1 MSVVATRPASGAPR
15 PASAAAGRL
24 VVVSNRVARPAAAN
38 TGGLASALDA
48 ALRSRG
54 GLWFGWNGRSEAG
67 TEELS
72 ITTEAGVTY
81 ATVGISE
88 RALRGYYAGFANGVL
103 WPLLHFRPGLVRFRR
118 RDFEQYLAVNRAFA
132 ERLAPLLRPTD
143 HVWVHDYHLIPLGRE
158 LRRLGFRGPIGF
170 FLHTPF
176 PPCELLGMLPG
187 QRELFEPLCAYD
199 LVGVQT
205 AADAEAVRGCVAQ
218 LDVPV
223 SAHPAVAAFPIGI
236 DTAGI
241 ERLAAASD
249 SLPAVRALRSSLG
262 DRALVLGV
270 DRLDYSKGQVE
281 RLRAYEQLLRAAPDW
296 HGRVVLL
303 QIAPPSRSEVPEYR
317 RLRRELDR
325 MAGHINGEFADPHWV
340 PVRYVHKSYSHDT
353 LVGYYRAA
361 RVGLVTPLRDGMN
374 LVAKEYVASQDGDDP
389 GVLVLS
395 RFAGAARELSGALQ
409 VNPNDGDAMAE
420 ALQRALVMP
429 VAERRARWRDDIATL
444 RGADID
450 AWRDDFLASLHAA
463 AARRRSLA

>member
-1 MSVVATRPASGAPR
+1 MSVALPVAPL
-15 PASAAAGRL
+15 SAARARADAARSRL
-24 VVVSNRVARPAAAN
+24 VIVSNRVASPDATN
-38 TGGLASALDA
+38 TGGLASALVA
-48 ALRSRG
+48 ALRERG
-54 GLWFGWNGRSEAG
+54 GLWFGWNGRVTAG
-67 TEELS
+67 GGETS
-72 ITTEAGVTY
+72 ITTAGRVTF
-81 ATVGISE
+81 ATFGMSAE
-88 RALRGYYAGFANGVL
+88 SHRRYYAGFANGVL

-118 RDFEQYLAVNRAFA
+118 DDLEEYLGVNRRFA
-132 ERLAPLLRPTD
+132 ERLISLLRPAD
-143 HVWVHDYHLIPLGRE
+143 HVWVHDYHLLPLGRE

-170 FLHTPF
+170 FLHTPL
-176 PPCELLGMLPG
+176 PPLELLGMLPG
-187 QRELFEPLCAYD
+187 QRELFEPLSSYD

-205 AADAEAVRGCVAQ
+205 PADAEAARACLAQ
-218 LDVPV
+218 LADDGQPRTVV
-223 SAHPAVAAFPIGI
+223 DTFPIGI
-236 DTAGI
+236 DTSYI

-249 SLPAVRALRSSLG
+249 SLAPVRALRGSLG

-281 RLRAYEQLLRAAPDW
+281 RLRGYEKLLRAGPEW

-303 QIAPPSRSEVPEYR
+303 QIAPPSRSDVPEYR

-340 PVRYVHKSYSHDT
+340 PVRYVHKSYAHET
-353 LVGYYRAA
+353 LVGYYRSS

-395 RFAGAARELSGALQ
+395 RFAGAALELSGALQ
-409 VNPNDGDAMAE
+409 VNPNDADAIAE

-450 AWRDDFLASLHAA
+450 AWRERFLAALQS
-463 AARRRSLA
+463 AARRRSAA